1 MQDDFKPLNKKA
13 LPMKLLKCFSSI
25 AVLLLF
31 VGCTSTKTAIKIQIG
46 QSPHSFSKQ
55 ITKTARVN
63 YLLFLPQDYEK
74 DKRLWPLMVFL
85 HGAGERG
92 DNVELVKRNGPPK
105 IVEEKKDF
113 PFILISPQCPQNEWW
128 SFEML
133 NFLIDEIISQ
143 YRVDEDRIYLTGL
156 SMGGYGTWHFAVAYP
171 ERFAAIAPIC
181 GGGPVGDACK
191 IRGLPVW
198 VFHGARDNVVPI
210 EQSEEMVTAL
220 KECGGDVKFTVYP
233 ETGHDSWVAAY
244 NNLELYDWFLSHRR
258 SANKGKLSQ

>member
-1 MQDDFKPLNKKA
+1 
-13 LPMKLLKCFSSI
+13 MKLCKWFSSI
-25 AVLLLF
+25 AVPIFFL
-31 VGCTSTKTAIKIQIG
+31 GCSSTKIAIKPQIG
-46 QSPHSFSKQ
+46 QSPHSFAKQ

-74 DKRLWPLMVFL
+74 DKRSWPLMVFL

-92 DNVELVKRNGPPK
+92 DDLELVKRNGPSK

-113 PFILISPQCPQNEWW
+113 PFILLSPQCPQGEWW
-128 SFEML
+128 SFEIL
-133 NFLIDEIISQ
+133 NLLLDEVISQ
-143 YRVDEDRIYLTGL
+143 YRIDEGRIYLTGL
-156 SMGGYGTWHFAVAYP
+156 SMGGFGTWHFAAEHP

-181 GGGPVGDACK
+181 GGGPVDQACK
-191 IRGLPVW
+191 IRELPVW

-233 ETGHDSWVAAY
+233 EAGHDSWTAAY
-244 NNLELYDWFLSHRR
+244 NNPELYDWFLSHRR
-258 SANKGKLSQ
+258 SANKGKPSQ